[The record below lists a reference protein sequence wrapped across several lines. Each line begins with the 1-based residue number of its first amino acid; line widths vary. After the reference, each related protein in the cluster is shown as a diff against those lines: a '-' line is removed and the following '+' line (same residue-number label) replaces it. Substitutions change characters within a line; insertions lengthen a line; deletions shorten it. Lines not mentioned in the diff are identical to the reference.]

1 MLTRWACVADE
12 RVGWS
17 LLRAVEPPTRLVSE
31 DEWLKEQLV
40 MHWWFILR
48 LQAMKGWRSP
58 PTFLQRAVN
67 TKPSLTEFEPPGS
80 WHGHLFFSQPLIYPI
95 PFVSN
100 TYIEL
105 TIQNTSPKIYL
116 HKLQKRKKRVYSRL
130 YFENVCLQLLSISQR
145 CWWWWR
151 ENGFE
156 RACPPTIIGWN
167 P

>member
-1 MLTRWACVADE
+1 
-12 RVGWS
+12 
-17 LLRAVEPPTRLVSE
+17 
-31 DEWLKEQLV
+31 

-116 HKLQKRKKRVYSRL
+116 HKLQKKKKEKKEYIHDCTLKTFASSSSVSL
-130 YFENVCLQLLSISQR
+130 
-145 CWWWWR
+145 
-151 ENGFE
+151 NGVDDDGGKT
-156 RACPPTIIGWN
+156 ASNALAHLP
-167 P
+167 